1 MRYLH
6 IFRHFRERFAL
17 KFFAVFFSFFILLSS
32 AFILFFIHHQSRAL
46 TDTLINEGEVLT
58 GLLAYNSRLG
68 VFSENEVLLKDPIE
82 GILQREEVISVSVF
96 NQDGK
101 LLLRGEEGGKVFSD
115 AVNVNGNEQN
125 IKRIMEGFHKIQSPF
140 HVETGDHFEFW
151 APVVSRKSSAAEE
164 FLYFEDISKER
175 ESHVI
180 GSVRVILSKEILHKR
195 YKSLLFNGLFIGI
208 VFLVFGSVVTYLVV
222 RRITGPLKR
231 LTVTVK
237 AFGMGKPVEE
247 VPVETG
253 DEIGKFAF
261 AFNTMTESL
270 SRKET
275 EKRQLEEQLRQAQK
289 MEAIGTL
296 AGGIAHDFNNILMVI
311 IGYGDL
317 LLMKL
322 EKNET
327 VKKFVVQ
334 ILAAAKRAA
343 NLTQSLLAFSRKQ
356 IIDPRPLNLNEVIIN
371 VEKMLSRLIGEDI
384 EFRINLAHGAMMVM
398 ADFGQME
405 QILINLAANARDA
418 MPDGGVL
425 TISTAPIDLD
435 GSFFRGHDLKK
446 PGRYILLSVADTG
459 SGIDEKT
466 KERIFEPFF
475 TTKEIGKGTG
485 LGLSIVYGIVKQ
497 HDGVIDVWSKAGKGT
512 IFRIYLPM
520 IEAEAK
526 GIDTEAHTLVKGGTE
541 TVLIAEDDVEVRG
554 LSREILERY
563 GYRVI
568 DAIDGEDA
576 IDKFVTHEKDIE
588 IILLDMVMP
597 KKNGREVLKEIK
609 KMRPD
614 IKALFFS
621 GYAPSSILHKGIL
634 EEGIQFISK
643 PISVDNLLKKVRE
656 LLDHQAES

>member
-1 MRYLH
+1 MMRYPH
-6 IFRHFRERFAL
+6 IIRRFSEHFAL
-17 KFFAVFFSFFILLSS
+17 KFLAVFYSFFILLSS
-32 AFILFFIHHQSRAL
+32 AFIIFFIHHQTRAL

-68 VFSENEVLLKDPIE
+68 VFSENEALLRDPIE

-96 NQDGK
+96 NQDGT
-101 LLLRGEEGGKVFSD
+101 LLLKGEKGGKVFRE
-115 AVNVNGNEQN
+115 AVYGKEQN
-125 IKRIMEGFHKIQSPF
+125 ILRIMKASHNIRSPF
-140 HVETGDHFEFW
+140 HVETPDQFEFW
-151 APVVSRKSSAAEE
+151 APVVSRKSPTTED
-164 FLYFEDISKER
+164 FLYFEETSKET

-180 GSVRVILSKEILHKR
+180 GTVKVILSKVILHER
-195 YKSLLFNGLFIGI
+195 YKSLLFKGFLIGI
-208 VFLVFGSVVTYLVV
+208 VFLLFGSVVTYLAV

-231 LTVTVK
+231 LTATVK

-247 VPVETG
+247 VSVETE
-253 DEIGKFAF
+253 DEIGKFAL

-270 SRKET
+270 SKKER

-327 VKKFVVQ
+327 VRKYMEQ

-356 IIDPRPLNLNEVIIN
+356 IIDPRPLNLNEVILN

-384 EFRINLAHGAMMVM
+384 EFRVDLAHGAMMVM
-398 ADFGQME
+398 ADVGQME

-435 GSFFRGHDLKK
+435 GSFFRGHDVKK
-446 PGRYILLSVADTG
+446 PGRYVLLSVADTG

-466 KERIFEPFF
+466 RERIFEPFF

-497 HDGVIDVWSKAGKGT
+497 HDGVIDVWSKTGKGT

-520 IEAEAK
+520 IVADTK
-526 GIDTEAHTLVKGGTE
+526 GIDTEAHKLVRGGTE
-541 TVLIAEDDVEVRG
+541 TVLIAEDDVEVRS

-576 IDKFVTHEKDIE
+576 VDKFMKHEKDIE

-597 KKNGREVLKEIK
+597 KKNGREVLEEIRK
-609 KMRPD
+609 IRPD
-614 IKALFFS
+614 VKALFIS
-621 GYAPSSILHKGIL
+621 GYAPHSMHQKGIL
-634 EEGIQFISK
+634 EDGIQFISK
-643 PISVDNLLKKVRE
+643 PISVDDLLKKVRE
-656 LLDHQAES
+656 MLDHQAGS